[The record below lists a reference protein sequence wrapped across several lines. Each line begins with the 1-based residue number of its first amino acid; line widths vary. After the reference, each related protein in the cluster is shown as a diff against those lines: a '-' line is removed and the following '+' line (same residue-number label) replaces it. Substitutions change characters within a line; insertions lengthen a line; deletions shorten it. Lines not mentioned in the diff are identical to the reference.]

1 MRITNNITTNIALK
15 SQSRSSQKLNDATQ
29 VASTGERVN
38 APSDDPVAWS
48 AAISHDARIK
58 RMERRTQTG
67 ERAAG
72 DFDLAE
78 NALASAGDVMSQVQ
92 SIAVQAA
99 NGPLTAAQ
107 RAALG
112 LQVSGLRNQIL
123 GLANTRGASGFLFGG
138 TRTDIEPF
146 DPTGAFLGN
155 DVATNIEISDGVSA
169 RSNAS
174 GARAFTAAG
183 GRDIFT
189 DLQTLATALAADD
202 LPTIRASIGNI
213 AAGHLQLVNG
223 RVETGLRGEQIR
235 SAAEVTSN
243 ALLATRIARGNETG
257 VDLPTALS
265 TLENAR
271 SSYER
276 SVAVTREILQVSA
289 VQR

>member
-1 MRITNNITTNIALK
+1 MRITNNITNNIALQ
-15 SQSRSSQKLNDATQ
+15 SQLRSSQKLNDATQ

-48 AAISHDARIK
+48 AAVSHDARIK

-78 NALASAGDVMSQVQ
+78 NALASAGDIMSQVQ
-92 SIAVQAA
+92 AIAVQAS
-99 NGPLTAAQ
+99 NDPLTAAQ

-112 LQVSGLRNQIL
+112 LQVSGLRDQII
-123 GLANTRGASGFLFGG
+123 GLANSRGASGFLFGG

-146 DPTGAFLGN
+146 DPLGAFLGN
-155 DVATNIEISDGVSA
+155 DVPTNIEISDGVTA

-189 DLQTLATALAADD
+189 DLQTLSTALAANNM
-202 LPTIRASIGNI
+202 PAIRTAVGDI

-235 SAAEVTSN
+235 SAAEVTGN

-257 VDLPTALS
+257 ADLPSAISALS
-265 TLENAR
+265 NAR
-271 SSYER
+271 ASYER
-276 SVAVTREILQVSA
+276 SIAVTREILQVSA